1 MSGMNLSYSSIA
13 QINSLEDVFQ
23 KKNKKASLGIATNWL
38 VEGTLEL
45 RKQHLKFCNQVSK
58 DGKHK
63 PQERN
68 AIEEHTLCGTLRSIA
83 TKTNDHKVVLKFLRD
98 NIFTRFGTP
107 RAVISDGGSHFC
119 NKPFEALMKKYN
131 ITHRVSTPYHPQT
144 SGQVEISNREIKQ
157 ILEKVVNST
166 RKDWAAKLNDAL
178 WAYRTAYKT
187 PIGMSPYRLV
197 FGKACHLPME
207 LEHNAFWAIKKLN
220 FDLDKAG
227 HVRKKIE
234 V

>member
-1 MSGMNLSYSSIA
+1 
-13 QINSLEDVFQ
+13 
-23 KKNKKASLGIATNWL
+23 
-38 VEGTLEL
+38 
-45 RKQHLKFCNQVSK
+45 
-58 DGKHK
+58 
-63 PQERN
+63 
-68 AIEEHTLCGTLRSIA
+68 
-83 TKTNDHKVVLKFLRD
+83 
-98 NIFTRFGTP
+98 
-107 RAVISDGGSHFC
+107 
-119 NKPFEALMKKYN
+119 MKKYN

-227 HVRKKIE
+227 HVRKFQLNELEEIRHESYENAKLYKERTKSYHDRNIQRKE
-234 V
+234 FTKGMSVLLFNSRLRLFPGKLKSRWLGPFTVVNVSPYGAVEIQNPKDGSTFKVNGQRLKPFYEGVSVGIQTGHVVDHLPFVQSS